1 MRGNNAITI
10 SLISIILFSA
20 FFIFILIFYG
30 DIVILNNA
38 HKSFTREYFDWYLDF
53 YGNNHISNLELIT
66 SAVKM
71 IFTLIF
77 TIEFVYLVSDEKYQN
92 RIDVKNLLISIIVG
106 LIINY
111 LISIFIKYNAEHYRL
126 FMTIIPTQI
135 FSLVLLSIVLKL
147 KLSFKM
153 DRNLY

>member
-1 MRGNNAITI
+1 
-10 SLISIILFSA
+10 
-20 FFIFILIFYG
+20 
-30 DIVILNNA
+30 
-38 HKSFTREYFDWYLDF
+38 
-53 YGNNHISNLELIT
+53 
-66 SAVKM
+66 M

-92 RIDVKNLLISIIVG
+92 RIDVKNILISIIVG

-153 DRNLY
+153 DRNLN